1 MIGKS
6 SKGRI
11 FDIDDTGIVNTIATM
26 SQGNI
31 RPLKS
36 EPTKVSPFR
45 VSAKTGKPIEHKS
58 VGETAFATATRN
70 SGGGNGG
77 RPSTTSAEL
86 TTFALQETLL
96 NALGMDIANESSPS
110 SRATINEFYRDIY
123 YHDSICGSA
132 VHLLS
137 TLPFS
142 DFTIVGDTA
151 RQTQIY
157 MDACE
162 ALKMSTVLP
171 MVSTEYN
178 VVGAFLSSLDFDQ
191 NEKNFRGQLPH
202 SIDFAEFTPPV
213 YFGHDPKIKI
223 RIPDHIKNIFK
234 ESGKDKANLPSLYSN
249 VTEKSSNDF
258 ITLKEEDTIF
268 IPRQGMIRDFAGVSY
283 FRRVLAPWIIEK
295 AFIRG
300 MIDQSYKRQRP
311 ITHLTIDGETPPS
324 PEEMAAVVQLFIDAD
339 LDPVASYVVTR
350 SGINVNEVRNGGD
363 YFKWSDVYDSLTTIK
378 LRALGISESFLS
390 SEANYATMEQ
400 TLSVF
405 MEQMRSYRSMIQ
417 KEMFYDRVFVRI
429 ATENGFKKR
438 RVETAGE
445 TAEISAKDKGRLALP
460 TMQWQK
466 RLLPEADDAYIQMLS
481 TLEEKGVPLPI
492 RIWAAAGGFNIDT
505 LLESKSDDI
514 QTREKVSE
522 WLKERKPVTQ
532 NPDGENEG
540 SEEAGFTQIIP
551 FAKRKFEDKSAQE
564 LMDVPNLDSNGRRRV
579 TTAKGRKILN
589 EKKHKMVAEVAS
601 NLAKLENARIKD
613 SKPVVRGFSVVPKS
627 FLLLDDE
634 DEDED

>member
-11 FDIDDTGIVNTIATM
+11 FDIDETGMVNTVATI
-26 SQGNI
+26 SQGSI
-31 RPLKS
+31 RPLAS
-36 EPTKVSPFR
+36 EPTKMSPFR
-45 VSAKTGKPIEHKS
+45 VSAKTGKPVDSKS
-58 VGETAFATATRN
+58 IGETAYATATGN

-77 RPSTTSAEL
+77 RPSTTSSEI
-86 TTFALQETLL
+86 TTFALQEALL
-96 NALGMDIANESSPS
+96 TSLGLDIVNESTPAG
-110 SRATINEFYRDIY
+110 RENINRLYRDIY
-123 YHDSICGSA
+123 YQDSICGSA

-142 DFTIVGDTA
+142 DFTVVGDTA
-151 RQTQIY
+151 KQTQTY
-157 MDACE
+157 EDACE
-162 ALKMSTVLP
+162 ALKMDTVLP

-178 VVGAFLSSLDFDQ
+178 VVGAFLSSLDFDSST
-191 NEKNFRGQLPH
+191 KTFKGQLPH

-223 RIPDHIKNIFK
+223 RIPDHIKDIFK
-234 ESGKDKANLPSLYSN
+234 EKGKDKSQLPSLYSN
-249 VTEKSSNDF
+249 MDEKSSNGL
-258 ITLKEEDTIF
+258 IELKEEDTIF

-283 FRRVLAPWIIEK
+283 FRRVLAPWLIEK
-295 AFIRG
+295 AFIHG

-350 SGINVNEVRNGGD
+350 SGINVSEVRNGGD

-378 LRALGISESFLS
+378 LKGLGLSESFLS
-390 SEANYATMEQ
+390 SEASYATMEQ

-405 MEQMRSYRSMIQ
+405 MEQMRSYRGLIQ

-429 ATENGFKKR
+429 ASENGFRKR
-438 RVETAGE
+438 RIDTSGE
-445 TAEISAKDKGRLALP
+445 TAEISSKEKGRLALP

-466 RLLPEADDAYIQMLS
+466 RLLPEADDAYLQMLS

-505 LLESKSDDI
+505 LLESKKDDI

-532 NPDGENEG
+532 NEDEGEG
-540 SEEAGFTQIIP
+540 GEEAAGFTRIIP
-551 FAKRKFEDKSAQE
+551 FAQRKFEDRSAQE

-589 EKKHKMVAEVAS
+589 EKKHRMVAEVAS

-613 SKPVVRGFSVVPKS
+613 SKPVVKGFSVVPKT
-627 FLLLDDE
+627 FILLDDE